1 MALPKFEN
9 FLYPFLLKLKNGD
22 EVSKHDVKKHIVS
35 YFKLTKEDCE
45 LKTKSGLAN
54 QVDDRIGWTRQW
66 LRRALFITIPKRGFY
81 KITERGKKYLESH
94 TSLKQDDLMAY
105 SEFASYANSS
115 SKKDKLSQI
124 EDNSI
129 SSEQTPTEQLDHA
142 YQIIVK
148 DLAADLLQ
156 KVLEQ
161 TPQRFERIV
170 VDLLLAMGYGGSLD
184 GAGMVTKSS
193 HDDGIDGII
202 KEDKLG
208 LDNIYI
214 QAKRYAIG
222 STIGKPVLH
231 AFAGAL
237 DEQKASKG
245 VFITT
250 SKFSSEARKYAEK
263 KASKKIALIDGEELA
278 RYMIEYNIG
287 VSTKRTFVVK
297 RIDMDYFDGDES
309 DV

>member
-9 FLYPFLLKLKNGD
+9 FLYPFLLELKNGD
-22 EVSKHDVKKHIVS
+22 EVSKNDVKTHLIS
-35 YFKLTKEDCE
+35 YFNLTKEDCAQ
-45 LKTKSGLAN
+45 KTKSGLTN

-81 KITERGKKYLESH
+81 KITERGREYLKSH
-94 TSLKQDDLMAY
+94 NSLRQDDLMAY
-105 SEFASYANSS
+105 PEFASYANSS
-115 SKKDKLSQI
+115 SKKDKTI
-124 EDNSI
+124 ETEANSI
-129 SSEQTPTEQLDHA
+129 SSEQTPTEQLEHA

-161 TPQRFERIV
+161 SPKRFEQIV
-170 VDLLLAMGYGGSLD
+170 VDLMLAMGYGGSLD
-184 GAGMVTKSS
+184 DAGMVTKFS

-208 LDNIYI
+208 LDKIYI

-222 STIGKPVLH
+222 NTIGKPDLH

-237 DEQKASKG
+237 DEKKANKG

-250 SKFSSEARKYAEK
+250 SRFSSEARKYAEE
-263 KASKKIALIDGEELA
+263 KASKKIVLIDGEELA

-297 RIDMDYFDGDES
+297 RIDSDYFEGDEN